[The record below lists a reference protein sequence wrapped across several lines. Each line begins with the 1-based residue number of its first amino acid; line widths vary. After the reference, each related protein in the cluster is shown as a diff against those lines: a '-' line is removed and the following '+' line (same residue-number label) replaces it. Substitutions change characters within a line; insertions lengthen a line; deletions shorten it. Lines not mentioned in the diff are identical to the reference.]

1 MFRRLF
7 KIREHGIQ
15 GVEKSRR
22 YTARPTCNSLA
33 HNFESVG
40 IIDCHAA
47 FLVLVYGIAAT
58 LGILCLEFLS
68 KIQNILLQKAH

>member
-1 MFRRLF
+1 MFLRLF

-22 YTARPTCNSLA
+22 YTTRPTCSSLA

-40 IIDCHAA
+40 IIDCYAA
-47 FLVLVYGIAAT
+47 FLVLAYGIAAT
-58 LGILCLEFLS
+58 LGVLCLEFLS
-68 KIQNILLQKAH
+68 KIQDIILEKE